1 MPTPAELERLD
12 ALTRRL
18 TVLAQVERGQLIRAE
33 DWNAV
38 VGALIEVARAVLA
51 EVREGAVPDHEHTD
65 QVTVG
70 WLDPRLRALMEKGP
84 LSEPSAVARV
94 DGVDRRVGQAL
105 LRMTNL
111 EDTLREVRTISSDVA
126 ARDVKRETDLNT
138 LRRSVQGIP
147 DAREDVLTLRD
158 TLQNI
163 QKDVRTAIEVG
174 TSLRVNGAPFDAQ
187 AFADRVRDLE
197 SVKERLS
204 APDGT
209 LFDAGA
215 LERRLAALINTFVT
229 QEQLDTALEDRGLEL
244 SADQFAILEERVAN
258 GVSQR
263 FDQNLASS
271 MGTLRGEMTARF
283 AEIDATVSRAV
294 SDATKAMGD
303 ALLQTVRNDI
313 QGAVSASRTEMEAL
327 VNQRIKS
334 SEETLRGVIAG
345 SVATLEGR
353 VGGMVAQAFQERI
366 APVVEPLRADIE
378 NLKAQTA
385 QNSSALAATNATVA
399 GLSTRIDTVARAD
412 EQGRKT
418 LQTSLLEEVD
428 RRMKEQSASLETRIS
443 QVADQLRSEFK
454 VAVNDGVRNVS
465 SRMEEVA
472 LAVATRE
479 VNTFATKMRTEMQA
493 IAREEIRPAMEEFRA
508 SVNKD
513 IKRSIDAIPGMVSTE
528 VNRATAN
535 IPELVRTEV
544 NKTRPIRTGGGG

>member
-1 MPTPAELERLD
+1 
-12 ALTRRL
+12 
-18 TVLAQVERGQLIRAE
+18 
-33 DWNAV
+33 
-38 VGALIEVARAVLA
+38 
-51 EVREGAVPDHEHTD
+51 
-65 QVTVG
+65 
-70 WLDPRLRALMEKGP
+70 
-84 LSEPSAVARV
+84 
-94 DGVDRRVGQAL
+94 
-105 LRMTNL
+105 
-111 EDTLREVRTISSDVA
+111 
-126 ARDVKRETDLNT
+126 
-138 LRRSVQGIP
+138 
-147 DAREDVLTLRD
+147 
-158 TLQNI
+158 
-163 QKDVRTAIEVG
+163 
-174 TSLRVNGAPFDAQ
+174 
-187 AFADRVRDLE
+187 
-197 SVKERLS
+197 VKERLF

-215 LERRLAALINTFVT
+215 LERRLAALINTFIT
-229 QEQLDTALEDRGLEL
+229 QEQLDTALEGRGLEL
-244 SADQFAILEERVAN
+244 SADQFAILEERVTN

-303 ALLQTVRNDI
+303 SLLQAVRNDI

-345 SVATLEGR
+345 SVASLEGR

-366 APVVEPLRADIE
+366 APVVEPLRADME

-428 RRMKEQSASLETRIS
+428 RRMKEQSASLETRVS

-454 VAVNDGVRNVS
+454 VAVNDSVRNVT
-465 SRMEEVA
+465 SRMEEIA

-479 VNTFATKMRTEMQA
+479 INTFATKMRTEVQT

-535 IPELVRTEV
+535 FPELVRTEV
-544 NKTRPIRTGGGG
+544 NKTRPIRLGGGG